1 MTSSWEAMG
10 TDVGFSLSG
19 ERWRSSLGILTSSS
33 PLTTRSAP
41 QQAVAESPG
50 SKNGT
55 ELVRI
60 AN

>member
-1 MTSSWEAMG
+1 MG
-10 TDVGFSLSG
+10 TDVGFSLTG